1 MAPKRFTTY
10 TLLTRWLPLIAFCL
24 LIFLQSSGAAP
35 DSLPAFPLA
44 DKLLHAV
51 AYGLLAIL
59 FFRAYR
65 TLWAQC
71 LPVAGLS
78 ILSATLYGA
87 LDELHQSFVPAR
99 SAEGFDLLADFI
111 GACAGMLLY
120 WRYARRADICV
131 DKKHRIG

>member
-1 MAPKRFTTY
+1 MTPKGLTTH

-59 FFRAYR
+59 FFRAYCTVWPR
-65 TLWAQC
+65 RFS
-71 LPVAGLS
+71 VAGLS

-111 GACAGMLLY
+111 GAGAGMLLY
-120 WRYARRADICV
+120 WRYTRRTDIRV
-131 DKKHRIG
+131 DKKYRIG